1 MLYKFRLMIKE
12 MYSLLTFA
20 MTLINSRSSFK
31 WQARVNSYK
40 WHESFKKKIILPQTK
55 NAYSLNDM
63 LVLIFSHYLCY
74 TMFFALHGVIKNKW
88 NDYGFTFIWHR
99 ECFSISHSVCES
111 VMQLADGVWSSSYD
125 MMDNCYR
132 TSVYRKRWSTSWER
146 EREKD
151 GTVIN

>member
-99 ECFSISHSVCES
+99 ECISISPSVCVSLWCSLPTAFE
-111 VMQLADGVWSSSYD
+111 VHPMTWWIIAIELVFI
-125 MMDNCYR
+125 
-132 TSVYRKRWSTSWER
+132 ER
-146 EREKD
+146 GDPHPEREKEKRMAQW
-151 GTVIN
+151 